1 MNSKIRTSILVL
13 TLLCGAVIPSLAAQ
27 DFAPVAVTTRPTPAQ
42 LWLNDEQSSD
52 SSGLHHR
59 VFSALGS
66 AALGAGIG
74 FFASQLIRSDWQD
87 GPGQRQLNRPL
98 WAVVGGSLGF
108 TLGFSFP
115 LSPGIGSVARA
126 APPLS
131 GGRVAITHE
140 ELARATVS
148 DAYELVLLLRPHWL
162 IERPSDTIRG
172 TSGGTIRVYLDDFLL
187 GGANQLRQI
196 NAQTIETIRFV
207 SASVATTRWGVG
219 HSYGAIQ
226 VVTMD

>member
-1 MNSKIRTSILVL
+1 MRTSILVL
-13 TLLCGAVIPSLAAQ
+13 TLVCTAVIPSLAAQ
-27 DFAPVAVTTRPTPAQ
+27 DFAPAAVTTRPTPAQ
-42 LWLNDEQSSD
+42 LRIDDEQSSD
-52 SSGLHHR
+52 SPALHHR

-87 GPGQRQLNRPL
+87 GPEQGQLNRPL

-108 TLGFSFP
+108 TL
-115 LSPGIGSVARA
+115 SPGIGSLARV

-148 DAYELVLLLRPHWL
+148 DAYELVLLFRPHWL

-172 TSGGTIRVYLDDFLL
+172 TAGGTIRVYLDDFLL
-187 GGANQLRQI
+187 GGADQLRQI

-207 SASVATTRWGVG
+207 SASAATTRWGVG

-226 VVTMD
+226 VITID

>member
-1 MNSKIRTSILVL
+1 MRTSILVL
-13 TLLCGAVIPSLAAQ
+13 TLVCTAVIPSLAAQ
-27 DFAPVAVTTRPTPAQ
+27 DFAPAAVTTRPTPAQ
-42 LWLNDEQSSD
+42 LRIDDEQSSD
-52 SSGLHHR
+52 SPALHHR

-98 WAVVGGSLGF
+98 WAIVGGSLGF

-115 LSPGIGSVARA
+115 LSPGIGSVARV

-148 DAYELVLLLRPHWL
+148 DAYELVLLFRPHWL

-172 TSGGTIRVYLDDFLL
+172 TAGGTIRVYLDDFLL
-187 GGANQLRQI
+187 GGADQLRQI

-207 SASVATTRWGVG
+207 SASAATTRWGVG

-226 VVTMD
+226 VITID